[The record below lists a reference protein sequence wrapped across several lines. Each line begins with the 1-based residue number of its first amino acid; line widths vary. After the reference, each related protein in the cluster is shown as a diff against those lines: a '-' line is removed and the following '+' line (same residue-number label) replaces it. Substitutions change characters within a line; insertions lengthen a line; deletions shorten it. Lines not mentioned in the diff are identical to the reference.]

1 MEPVW
6 HLPIFKE
13 HKEDMKSKYADL
25 RNDGKS
31 RYGGASQGAAF
42 LECFID
48 ENVNWIHL
56 DIAG

>member
-13 HKEDMKSKYADL
+13 HREDMKSKFADL
-25 RNDGKS
+25 KNAGKD
-31 RYGGASQGAAF
+31 RYGGASKGAAF
-42 LECFID
+42 LERFIEKD
-48 ENVNWIHL
+48 VNWIHL